1 MTRLLIL
8 LLLFTCTT
16 APLHAA
22 DPQLAGNWVGQID
35 TNRGPMDIGLSLKA
49 EKGKLVGVLK
59 TAHGDWEVTSVSEK
73 DGQWTVGFKGGG
85 NEGQMIGRITNNK
98 FSGDW
103 KSKMA
108 DGSFELTRARLKAEF

>member
-1 MTRLLIL
+1 MKTLLTVIV
-8 LLLFTCTT
+8 FCAYVGT
-16 APLHAA
+16 PVRVA
-22 DPQLAGNWVGQID
+22 DPELAGNWIGQID
-35 TNRGPMDIGLSLKA
+35 TSRGPMDIGLSLKA

-98 FSGDW
+98 FAGDW

-108 DGSFELTRARLKAEF
+108 DGTFELTRARLKAEF